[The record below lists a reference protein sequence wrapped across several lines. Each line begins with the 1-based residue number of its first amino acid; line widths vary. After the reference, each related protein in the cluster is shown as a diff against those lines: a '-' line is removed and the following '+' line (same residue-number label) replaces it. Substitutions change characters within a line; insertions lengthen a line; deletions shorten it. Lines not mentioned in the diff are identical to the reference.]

1 MGLDA
6 PRASWG
12 GHRRGCLMRMW
23 GSACAARHR
32 SRSRQPRA
40 ERWVAA
46 RCSGVAFCVCVCFF
60 FIVLFFFNLY
70 GAARG
75 AGSSGGEAHEE
86 EEGHVGLAER
96 PRAIPLSAPELRP
109 RARGP
114 AHHGPQLRTALPA
127 AGGPRPPAD
136 LWLWVNTRLVN
147 LPLASF
153 LGSSRRNKGSEGEGV
168 QGTSALQSAWGG
180 GRAPPSLPQ
189 GGA

>member
-1 MGLDA
+1 MPHAYVGQRLCCSA
-6 PRASWG
+6 SQPEPPASSRAV
-12 GHRRGCLMRMW
+12 
-23 GSACAARHR
+23 GSSEMQR
-32 SRSRQPRA
+32 S
-40 ERWVAA
+40 
-46 RCSGVAFCVCVCFF
+46 GFLCVCVCFF

-70 GAARG
+70 GAVRG

-168 QGTSALQSAWGG
+168 QGTSALQSVWGG

>member
-1 MGLDA
+1 MPHAYVGQRLCCSA
-6 PRASWG
+6 SQPEPPASSRAV
-12 GHRRGCLMRMW
+12 
-23 GSACAARHR
+23 GSSEMQR
-32 SRSRQPRA
+32 S
-40 ERWVAA
+40 
-46 RCSGVAFCVCVCFF
+46 GFLCVCVCFF

>member
-1 MGLDA
+1 MPHAYVGQRLCCSA
-6 PRASWG
+6 SQPEPPASSRAV
-12 GHRRGCLMRMW
+12 
-23 GSACAARHR
+23 GSSEMQR
-32 SRSRQPRA
+32 S
-40 ERWVAA
+40 
-46 RCSGVAFCVCVCFF
+46 GFLCVCVCFF

-75 AGSSGGEAHEE
+75 AGSSRGEAHEE

>member
-1 MGLDA
+1 MPHAYVGQRLCCSA
-6 PRASWG
+6 SQPEPPASSRAV
-12 GHRRGCLMRMW
+12 
-23 GSACAARHR
+23 GSSEMQR
-32 SRSRQPRA
+32 S
-40 ERWVAA
+40 
-46 RCSGVAFCVCVCFF
+46 GFLCVCVCAFSSLF
-60 FIVLFFFNLY
+60 CFFFNLY